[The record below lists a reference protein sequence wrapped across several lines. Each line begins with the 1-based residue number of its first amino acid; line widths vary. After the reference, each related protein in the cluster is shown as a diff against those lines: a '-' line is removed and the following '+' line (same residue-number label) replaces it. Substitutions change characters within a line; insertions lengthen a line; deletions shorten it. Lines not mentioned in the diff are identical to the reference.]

1 MPVPESLVQRV
12 ALEVRVLLT
21 RRQLRGA
28 DLAAALDVSPASVSA
43 KINGR
48 TPFSLEDLERIAEW
62 LNVPVTD
69 LLGIEQE
76 TAS

>member
-1 MPVPESLVQRV
+1 M
-12 ALEVRVLLT
+12 LT

-28 DLAAALDVSPASVSA
+28 DLAAALGVSPASVSS
-43 KINGR
+43 KLNGR
-48 TPFSLEDLERIAEW
+48 TPFSLDEVEHIADW